1 MDFINTEAF
10 NFFWKVIATIGM
22 VGLCYGL
29 IKSAAAS
36 LKRTGKWTSVLDE
49 IGVGILLIFVY
60 IIIMQNPA
68 STIFNFLVTPIVFL
82 WNLALAF
89 FRQLGFPL

>member
-1 MDFINTEAF
+1 MDFINTDAF

-49 IGVGILLIFVY
+49 IGVGIILIFGY
-60 IIIMQNPA
+60 IIIMMNPA
-68 STIFNFLVTPIVFL
+68 SVIFNFLKTPLVFL
-82 WNLALAF
+82 WDLIIGLL
-89 FRQLGFPL
+89 RQLGFPL